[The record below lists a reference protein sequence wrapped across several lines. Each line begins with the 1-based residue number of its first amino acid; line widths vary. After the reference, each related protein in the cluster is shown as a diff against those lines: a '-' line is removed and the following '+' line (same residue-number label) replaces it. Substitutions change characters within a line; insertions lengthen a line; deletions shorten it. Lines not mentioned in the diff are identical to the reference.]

1 MEMFD
6 DVAAFLVLAPLAIVL
21 GVAALAAFLVYRH
34 QRPASAVPVHRES
47 RLSD

>member
-1 MEMFD
+1 MFD

-21 GVAALAAFLVYRH
+21 GVAALAAFVAYRH
-34 QRPASAVPVHRES
+34 QRPASVAVHRDS